1 MWISFER
8 KVKLVPYKQID
19 SLFDTFDCRNTF
31 DSYNC
36 NYLRREKFNTFLLN
50 TTRMNSPK
58 TDQTTYNVHN
68 SLQISNYYYVK
79 KIHVFNKL
87 TN

>member
-8 KVKLVPYKQID
+8 KVKRVPFKQID

-68 SLQISNYYYVK
+68 SLQI
-79 KIHVFNKL
+79 II
-87 TN
+87 T